1 MKRVLTDPEMA
12 PESLDALRAE
22 LEERLRFET
31 FLAETSAR
39 FVHLP
44 PDRIESEIVDAQRQ
58 VCEFLDL
65 DRSALWLL
73 SDLEPRTLRLK
84 HLNQPGGGPPVP
96 KGVDASDL
104 FPWTEKRIMS
114 GQMVAV
120 QKLSELPQEAGRDRE
135 SYTLFGTKSTVVFP
149 FSVGGGPVFGGMSFA
164 VIREER
170 AWPES
175 VLKGFQLIAQVFSNA
190 LERKQARLEIQ
201 ERLRFEKLI
210 SDLSAGF
217 VYVAF
222 DQIGREIQKGIRSM
236 AEFFDADRCSIG
248 LFSEDRTRLTL
259 AFDHHAAGT
268 GPGPGSISKDQMPWY
283 LEQLI
288 QGKPVVVNRLEDL
301 PPEAECERRV
311 CRGLGMKSFLSIP
324 LVSGGMTQ
332 GSCALVA
339 TRRERTWPNGFIPR
353 LRLLGDILVNAMA
366 RKGAEEASRESE
378 RILRQN
384 EHDLRRLAGRLIDAH
399 EEERS
404 RIARELHD
412 DLAQRLAVLA
422 IDVGALEKR
431 WVDPA
436 GPVKEELR
444 EIKKGIVGLSQDV
457 HSLSRQLHP
466 SILDD
471 LGLIKAVESECAGVS
486 KREGLEVV
494 FRHESMPRVIP
505 QDVSLHLYRIV
516 QEGLR
521 NISKHACAEHAS
533 VSLRG
538 LDRDVLLSIED
549 DGIGFDGAEA
559 RERPGLGFL
568 SMRERARLIHGDLAI
583 QSRPERGT
591 VITLRAPLA
600 GRENG

>member
-1 MKRVLTDPEMA
+1 M
-12 PESLDALRAE
+12 PESLEALRAE

-44 PDRIESEIVDAQRQ
+44 PDQIESEIVDAQRQ

-65 DRSALWLL
+65 DRSVLWLV

-84 HLNQPGGGPPVP
+84 HLNQLHGGPPVP
-96 KGVDASDL
+96 YEVDASDL

-120 QKLSELPQEAGRDRE
+120 QKLSEIPQEAGRDRE
-135 SYTLFGTKSTVVFP
+135 SYALFGTKSTVVFP
-149 FSVGGGPVFGGMSFA
+149 FSVGGGPVFGAMSFA

-248 LFSEDRTRLTL
+248 LFSEDRTHLTL
-259 AFDHHAAGT
+259 AFDHHAAGA

-301 PPEAECERRV
+301 PREAENERRV
-311 CRGLGMKSFLSIP
+311 YRGMGMKSFLSIP

-339 TRRERTWPNGFIPR
+339 TRRERVWPNGFIPR
-353 LRLLGDILVNAMA
+353 LRLLGDILANAMA

-384 EHDLRRLAGRLIDAH
+384 EHDLRRLAGRLINAH

-422 IDVGALEKR
+422 IEVGALEKR

-436 GPVKEELR
+436 RPVREELR
-444 EIKKGIVGLSQDV
+444 EMKNGIIGISQDV

-471 LGLIKAVESECAGVS
+471 LGLIKAVESECAAVS
-486 KREGLEVV
+486 RREGLEVV
-494 FRHESMPRVIP
+494 FRHANMPRVIP
-505 QDVSLHLYRIV
+505 HGVSLHLYRIV

-533 VSLRG
+533 VSLMG
-538 LDRDVLLSIED
+538 LGRDVLLTLED
-549 DGIGFDGAEA
+549 NGIGFDAA
-559 RERPGLGFL
+559 QVQERPGLGLL
-568 SMRERARLIHGDLAI
+568 SMSERARLIHGDLTI
-583 QSRPERGT
+583 QSRPGQGT
-591 VITLRAPLA
+591 VISLRVPLA

>member
-1 MKRVLTDPEMA
+1 MKRVLTDPEAA
-12 PESLDALRAE
+12 PESVDALRAE
-22 LEERLRFET
+22 LEDRLRFET

-44 PDRIESEIVDAQRQ
+44 PDRIESEIVDAQRH

-65 DRSALWLL
+65 DRSVLWLV
-73 SDLEPRTLRLK
+73 SDLEPGKLRLK

-96 KGVDASDL
+96 EDVDASDL
-104 FPWTEKRIMS
+104 FPWTEKTIMS

-135 SYTLFGTKSTVVFP
+135 SYALFGTKSTVVFP
-149 FSVGGGPVFGGMSFA
+149 FSVGGGPVFGAMSFA

-175 VLKGFQLIAQVFSNA
+175 VLKGFQLIAQVFANA
-190 LERKQARLEIQ
+190 LGRK
-201 ERLRFEKLI
+201 
-210 SDLSAGF
+210 
-217 VYVAF
+217 VA
-222 DQIGREIQKGIRSM
+222 E
-236 AEFFDADRCSIG
+236 
-248 LFSEDRTRLTL
+248 
-259 AFDHHAAGT
+259 AA
-268 GPGPGSISKDQMPWY
+268 
-283 LEQLI
+283 L
-288 QGKPVVVNRLEDL
+288 
-301 PPEAECERRV
+301 
-311 CRGLGMKSFLSIP
+311 
-324 LVSGGMTQ
+324 
-332 GSCALVA
+332 
-339 TRRERTWPNGFIPR
+339 
-353 LRLLGDILVNAMA
+353 
-366 RKGAEEASRESE
+366 RESE
-378 RILRQN
+378 RILRRN

-422 IDVGALEKR
+422 IEVGALEKR
-431 WVDPA
+431 GVDPA
-436 GPVKEELR
+436 GPVREELR

-494 FRHESMPRVIP
+494 FRHENMPRVIP

-583 QSRPERGT
+583 QSRPEQGT
-591 VITLRAPLA
+591 VISLKVPLA
-600 GRENG
+600 GGENG

>member
-1 MKRVLTDPEMA
+1 MKRVLTVPEEA

-31 FLAETSAR
+31 FLAETSAL
-39 FVHLP
+39 FVNIP
-44 PDRIESEIVDAQRQ
+44 SDRIDGEIETAQRRM
-58 VCEFLDL
+58 CEFLGL
-65 DRSALWLL
+65 DRSALWLVPESGPGPMQLTHIYQAQGSPQIQGRL
-73 SDLEPRTLRLK
+73 SPW
-84 HLNQPGGGPPVP
+84 
-96 KGVDASDL
+96 DL
-104 FPWTEKRIMS
+104 FPWTVEKVQA
-114 GQMVAV
+114 GETVAIGTMAD
-120 QKLSELPQEAGRDRE
+120 LPPGAGRDRE
-135 SYTLFGTKSTVVFP
+135 SYSRFGTRATVVCP
-149 FSVGGGPVFGGMSFA
+149 LAVGGGPVFGALSFA
-164 VIREER
+164 VTRTER
-170 AWPES
+170 DWPEP
-175 VLKGFQLIAQVFSNA
+175 VVKGFQLIAQVFANA
-190 LERKQARLEIQ
+190 LGRK
-201 ERLRFEKLI
+201 
-210 SDLSAGF
+210 
-217 VYVAF
+217 VA
-222 DQIGREIQKGIRSM
+222 E
-236 AEFFDADRCSIG
+236 
-248 LFSEDRTRLTL
+248 
-259 AFDHHAAGT
+259 AA
-268 GPGPGSISKDQMPWY
+268 
-283 LEQLI
+283 L
-288 QGKPVVVNRLEDL
+288 
-301 PPEAECERRV
+301 
-311 CRGLGMKSFLSIP
+311 
-324 LVSGGMTQ
+324 
-332 GSCALVA
+332 
-339 TRRERTWPNGFIPR
+339 
-353 LRLLGDILVNAMA
+353 
-366 RKGAEEASRESE
+366 RESG

-422 IDVGALEKR
+422 IEVGALEKR
-431 WVDPA
+431 RVDPA
-436 GPVKEELR
+436 DPVTEELR

-521 NISKHACAEHAS
+521 NISKHACAEHVS

-538 LDRDVLLSIED
+538 LDREVLLSIED